1 MNFDFLKEMVETE
14 SVSGGEIKLQKKVRD
29 YMQSKDV
36 AVRTDYSGN
45 VISSLNPESPF
56 QILMAGHIDEI
67 GFRVTHITKE
77 GYLKV
82 NKAGYIR
89 PELMQGKRVT
99 VLGKKRL
106 TGVFGLLLK
115 EGTVRKDTEL
125 YEMYV
130 DCGFTDQ
137 KEAAAQVEIGDFV
150 TYTYTLD
157 QLENRRIAGRALDDK
172 LGAFSVLQA
181 LLRARELGCRVG
193 LNAVTTV
200 GEETT
205 MRGAYFAASG
215 LKPDLAI
222 AVDVIH
228 SSDYSGS
235 EEASFG
241 DIKLGSG
248 PVLVRTSSSNEK
260 IYQALKATAEKLDI
274 KVQTE
279 VAGGNS
285 GTDSDKMTQ
294 CLAGIP
300 TAVLSIPL
308 RYMHSPSEVG
318 SLQDVEETI
327 ELLAQFAAGL
337 SENFN
342 LDPFTEY

>member
-1 MNFDFLKEMVETE
+1 MNFDFLYEMIGTE
-14 SVSGGEIKLQKKVRD
+14 SVSGGEIGLQKKVRD
-29 YMQSKDV
+29 YMRSQKA
-36 AVRTDYSGN
+36 AVTTDYSGN
-45 VISSLNPESPF
+45 VIASINPESSL
-56 QILMAGHIDEI
+56 QLLLTGHIDEI

-99 VLGKKRL
+99 VLGKKRI
-106 TGVFGLLLK
+106 TGVIGLLLK
-115 EGTVRKDTEL
+115 EGVVRKDAEL
-125 YEMYV
+125 REMYI
-130 DCGFTDQ
+130 DCGFTDE
-137 KEAAAQVEIGDFV
+137 KDAAAQVEIGDFV
-150 TYTYTLD
+150 TYTYTVD
-157 QLENRRIAGRALDDK
+157 KLENGMIAGRGLDDK

-181 LLRARELGCRVG
+181 LLRARELGCSVG
-193 LNAVTTV
+193 VNAATTV
-200 GEETT
+200 GEETS

-215 LKPDLAI
+215 VKPDLAV

-241 DIKLGSG
+241 EIRLGQG
-248 PVLVRTSSSNEK
+248 PVLVRTSASNEK
-260 IYQALKATAEKLDI
+260 IYRALKATAEKMGMN
-274 KVQTE
+274 VQTE

-285 GTDSDKMTQ
+285 GTDADRMTQ
-294 CLAGIP
+294 CLEGIP

-318 SLQDVEETI
+318 SLKDVEDTI
-327 ELLAQFAAGL
+327 ELLARFAAGL
-337 SENFN
+337 TEAFN
-342 LDPFTEY
+342 ADPFSES